1 MLSTTKCWQVMSTKS
16 FGMSLW
22 HVSTFAMKNSKFLTL
37 LNKGGTTE
45 KLATKATDDSRRLNT
60 YDSELF
66 YRFLTASRRCNS
78 ILGMAIISKK
88 YFIGILQNQIN
99 QKDF

>member
-1 MLSTTKCWQVMSTKS
+1 MSTKS

-45 KLATKATDDSRRLNT
+45 KLATKAIDDSRR
-60 YDSELF
+60 Y
-66 YRFLTASRRCNS
+66 AGNS
-78 ILGMAIISKK
+78 DYIIQLMTLK
-88 YFIGILQNQIN
+88 GE
-99 QKDF
+99 